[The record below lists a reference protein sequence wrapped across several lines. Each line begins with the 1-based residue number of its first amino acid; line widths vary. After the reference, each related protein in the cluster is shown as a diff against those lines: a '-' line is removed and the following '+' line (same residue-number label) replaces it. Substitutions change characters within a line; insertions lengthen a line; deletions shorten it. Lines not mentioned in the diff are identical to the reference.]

1 MWKNVMRSGKSR
13 VDLKRKKR
21 VRKRKRKDS
30 EENQMRRGKVAEK
43 RIGEE

>member
-21 VRKRKRKDS
+21 VRKRKKKGFGGESD
-30 EENQMRRGKVAEK
+30 EK
-43 RIGEE
+43 RQGG